1 MALLMLS
8 PRFSSGQYDPLYN
21 QYTFDQLM
29 INPAYTGVNDLFS
42 VSFISRYQWVN
53 IEGAPLTN
61 ALTAHTSIANNKAGV
76 GAMIISESYGVNTNI
91 EVYFTGA
98 YRINFG
104 RGSLSMGLQGGMLQY
119 KYDYTKLNL
128 ESLNDPAFLPE
139 DEQVS
144 QPNFGTG
151 LWYQTDKY
159 YVGFSVP
166 RILAVEVDKQ
176 DGSTSERYRR
186 HYYLSAGGMLTLNPT
201 LKIKPYT
208 LVRIIDGAPAN
219 IDIGANLLIRELIWA
234 GILIRDFDAIAL
246 MGQLEVSDKFRV
258 GLSVELATTKLVQTS
273 YGTYELMLLVD
284 FAAFNYQVLKR
295 RYF

>member
-1 MALLMLS
+1 
-8 PRFSSGQYDPLYN
+8 
-21 QYTFDQLM
+21 
-29 INPAYTGVNDLFS
+29 
-42 VSFISRYQWVN
+42 
-53 IEGAPLTN
+53 
-61 ALTAHTSIANNKAGV
+61 
-76 GAMIISESYGVNTNI
+76 
-91 EVYFTGA
+91 
-98 YRINFG
+98 
-104 RGSLSMGLQGGMLQY
+104 
-119 KYDYTKLNL
+119 
-128 ESLNDPAFLPE
+128 
-139 DEQVS
+139 
-144 QPNFGTG
+144 
-151 LWYQTDKY
+151 
-159 YVGFSVP
+159 
-166 RILAVEVDKQ
+166 
-176 DGSTSERYRR
+176 
-186 HYYLSAGGMLTLNPT
+186 MLTLNPT